1 MQQTSNSV
9 SPLPCHKPRKRVFIH
24 FHHVH
29 SHLLDVRSSLSKPLL
44 YFCDLFLST
53 LVFGGHLFHLMV
65 VPALG
70 GSNML
75 QRYRHVPKR
84 PTPVLSLFSITHR
97 LRGSS
102 EPGGSQ
108 RSWLSKTG
116 PVVWNF
122 PMPLS
127 MTLGQGL
134 QSFFCHISYYTTVRG
149 QEILWNDIA
158 WAYVTFYQ
166 INKLSLI
173 SEKKVY

>member
-1 MQQTSNSV
+1 MKLKLIRQILNLMQQTSNSV

-134 QSFFCHISYYTTVRG
+134 QSFF
-149 QEILWNDIA
+149 
-158 WAYVTFYQ
+158 VT
-166 INKLSLI
+166 
-173 SEKKVY
+173 